1 MGMPGAPEES
11 THRISL
17 VDNSHRPQS
26 VTNMSAN
33 NEEKENVRPDSGE
46 DTGNQKQGGS
56 WVSKP
61 EEMGNNI
68 GGKIED
74 TLSPVG
80 KYAGKG
86 FEKAA
91 QPIGGVVDPTV
102 GGIMRMGKGFGD
114 QFGVGFGNEGGGPAK
129 QQEAEHENL
138 KKGLGGNEQNA
149 SNPLGL

>member
-1 MGMPGAPEES
+1 MGEES

-17 VDNSHRPQS
+17 VDNSRHPQS
-26 VTNMSAN
+26 ETNMSA
-33 NEEKENVRPDSGE
+33 NEEKENVQPDSGQE
-46 DTGNQKQGGS
+46 TGTQKKGGS
-56 WVSKP
+56 WISKP

-91 QPIGGVVDPTV
+91 QPIGVV
-102 GGIMRMGKGFGD
+102 
-114 QFGVGFGNEGGGPAK
+114 FGNEGGGPAK

-149 SNPLGL
+149 SNPWACEEAHVYIYR

>member
-1 MGMPGAPEES
+1 MGAYPHLPINLSVFFSIRMSGEES

-17 VDNSHRPQS
+17 VDNSRHPQS
-26 VTNMSAN
+26 ETNMSA
-33 NEEKENVRPDSGE
+33 NEEKENVQPDSGQE
-46 DTGNQKQGGS
+46 TGTQKKGGS
-56 WVSKP
+56 WISKP

-102 GGIMRMGKGFGD
+102 GGIMRMG
-114 QFGVGFGNEGGGPAK
+114 EGGGPAK